1 MKFKN
6 KRRWQIIQQYSI
18 GWTLAFIF
26 FAIVR
31 GEGTRELGS
40 VQFEVLESILH
51 AFITGPILGS
61 ISGYAQ
67 ILTEEHSYN
76 RISFQRL
83 LVLRVVYVLLFLVAL
98 ISLAYAIY
106 GENITYIDFAFEP
119 GSFAIY
125 LYIVSVDI
133 FMFGL
138 RQVNL
143 FFGRNNFW
151 KLFRGKFYTPREEDR
166 IFMFL
171 DLQSSTKHAENLGHI
186 EYSKMIQDCFNDLGI
201 VVENE
206 AEIYQYVGDE
216 VILTWKLQDG
226 LRGQNCLNAYFNFKQ
241 RLDKRKEHYVQN
253 YNCIPHFKAGM
264 NAGIVTVAEVGK
276 YKKEIAY
283 HGDTIN
289 TAARIQGKCNELKQ
303 ELLISERLKNEL
315 NTTGFAFDKL
325 GSIALKGKESQV
337 LIYAVHQTNGL
348 ILKKQ

>member
-1 MKFKN
+1 MKFRN
-6 KRRWQIIQQYSI
+6 KRRWQIIQQYTI

-26 FAIVR
+26 LAIVR
-31 GEGTRELGS
+31 GEGTKELGS
-40 VQFEVLESILH
+40 VQFEVWESILT

-61 ISGYAQ
+61 ISGFAQ
-67 ILTEEHSYN
+67 LLTEEHGYKA
-76 RISFQRL
+76 ISIQKIL
-83 LVLRVVYVLLFLVAL
+83 MLRVVYVLLFLVSI
-98 ISLAYAIY
+98 ISIAYAIY
-106 GENITYIDFAFEP
+106 GDNLTFIEFAFEP

-143 FFGRNNFW
+143 FLGSNNLW
-151 KLFRGKFYTPREEDR
+151 KLFRGKFYTPREEER

-171 DLQSSTKHAENLGHI
+171 DLKSSTSHAEKLGHI
-186 EYSKMIQDCFNDLGI
+186 EYSKMIQDCFNDLGV

-226 LRGQNCLNAYFNFKQ
+226 LKNQNCLNAYFNFKQ
-241 RLDKRKEHYVQN
+241 QLDKKKEYYMNN
-253 YNCIPHFKAGM
+253 YNCVPYFKAGI
-264 NAGIVTVAEVGK
+264 NAGIVTVTEVGK

-289 TAARIQGKCNELKQ
+289 TSARIQGKCNELKQ
-303 ELLISERLKNEL
+303 ELLISESLKIKLMN
-315 NTTGFAFDKL
+315 TGFGFEKL
-325 GSIALKGKESQV
+325 GSLELKGKESHVV
-337 LIYAVHQTNGL
+337 LYAVSN
-348 ILKKQ
+348 